1 MHALALLP
9 DPGIREVPAH
19 LVVLEDAG
27 LLVMWSHAAQW
38 PCISC
43 LLHQNSVGSELPPHD
58 KVGAVGPDIGAD
70 AVSVSPAN
78 CMARCVAIAPRPPC
92 EYSVTNSRPLSLVAG
107 AAAVGNALGGAACA
121 SIKSL
126 DCWSAIRFEWF
137 GSVELACPA
146 QSRATTM

>member
-1 MHALALLP
+1 MQVSLL
-9 DPGIREVPAH
+9 
-19 LVVLEDAG
+19 
-27 LLVMWSHAAQW
+27 MWSHAAQW

-58 KVGAVGPDIGAD
+58 KVVAVGTDIGAD

-78 CMARCVAIAPRPPC
+78 CMARWGAIATQPPC
-92 EYSVTNSRPLSLVAG
+92 EHPANNNRPLSLVAG

-126 DCWSAIRFEWF
+126 DCWSA
-137 GSVELACPA
+137 